1 MRAKRMTEPS
11 STWYWSGKNT
21 GDILMKLLK
30 NGHHRGTGQEPV
42 LNFLKTLPGS
52 IITAHK
58 ASPKPLI
65 VSNVMIFFPLA
76 NYEREQYYFNYTTY
90 KQCIPFIHILMM
102 YTKYWAVDQRCK
114 KGMCQLIQV
123 WKSNVAIFGFK
134 WRDYAK
140 QIFKLLFALF

>member
-1 MRAKRMTEPS
+1 
-11 STWYWSGKNT
+11 
-21 GDILMKLLK
+21 MKLLK

-102 YTKYWAVDQRCK
+102 YTKY
-114 KGMCQLIQV
+114 
-123 WKSNVAIFGFK
+123 
-134 WRDYAK
+134 
-140 QIFKLLFALF
+140 